1 MEVSG
6 FVVFLIVVIIILVCF
21 LMGFMWD
28 AAYYKGHATAYEL
41 MLIKAGLIKEAVL
54 TKEDEE
60 EEGPVE

>member
-6 FVVFLIVVIIILVCF
+6 LVVFLIVVIVILICF

-28 AAYYKGHATAYEL
+28 AAYYKGHAEAYEQ
-41 MLIKAGLIKEAVL
+41 MLLKAGLIKEPVVTAN
-54 TKEDEE
+54 